1 MRNLLKHVFIN
12 THVGRTTENIKM
24 NYSKN
29 CRRLFLAALTILTVP
44 FLFSACD
51 IGGEII
57 VPSGAT
63 NLSVNVKNDETL
75 LDNPADVVVVTE
87 AKALITDI
95 QYERER
101 DGLDQLHHTGP
112 YVLNFSFDGSLRE
125 IFKGYVVRDI
135 YTKAKFQ
142 VHKPEDNQSVPD
154 PEFTEGSTAD
164 KRYSFIVKGTYNG
177 APFVYKSKKSMNIV
191 INLNKTSNINLK
203 DQNMTIVFN
212 RAGWFLN
219 GTAVLNPNDAGNA
232 DVIDNNIKNS
242 FKKAFVDNNK
252 DGQAD
257 DN

>member
-1 MRNLLKHVFIN
+1 MKTIKNFKKALFI
-12 THVGRTTENIKM
+12 VLSM
-24 NYSKN
+24 V
-29 CRRLFLAALTILTVP
+29 TVP
-44 FLFSACD
+44 FFFAACD
-51 IGGEII
+51 IGGDII

-63 NLSVNVKNDETL
+63 NLSVNVRNDEAL
-75 LDNPADVVVVTE
+75 LDNPADVVIVTE

-112 YVLNFSFDGSLRE
+112 YVLNFAFDGSLKE

-154 PEFTEGSTAD
+154 PEFTEGTSSD
-164 KRYSFIVKGTYNG
+164 KRYSFIIKGTYNG
-177 APFVYKSKKSMNIV
+177 VPFVYKSKKSMNIV
-191 INLNKTSNINLK
+191 ISLNKSSNINLK

-212 RAGWFLN
+212 RAGWFKN
-219 GTAVLNPNDAGNA
+219 GTTVLNPNDAGNA

-242 FKKAFVDNNK
+242 FKRAFVDNNK

>member
-1 MRNLLKHVFIN
+1 MNTTNNLK
-12 THVGRTTENIKM
+12 KA
-24 NYSKN
+24 
-29 CRRLFLAALTILTVP
+29 FLLVLTIVTVP
-44 FLFSACD
+44 FFFAACD

-57 VPSGAT
+57 IPSGAT

-75 LDNPADVVVVTE
+75 ADNPADVVIITE
-87 AKALITDI
+87 AKMLITDI

-154 PEFTEGSTAD
+154 PEFIEGTTSD
-164 KRYSFIVKGTYNG
+164 KRYSFIIKGT
-177 APFVYKSKKSMNIV
+177 F
-191 INLNKTSNINLK
+191 INLNSSSNINLK
-203 DQNMTIVFN
+203 DQNVTIVFN
-212 RAGWFLN
+212 RAGWFKN
-219 GTAVLNPNDAGNA
+219 GTTVLNPNDAGNA

-242 FKKAFVDNNK
+242 FKRAFVDNNK